1 MTSARSFLIRG
12 LLAGLIAGLVA
23 FGVAYVVGEPA
34 INAAIAIEE
43 AGGLG
48 DHHADHPAAARRQL
62 RLPPRCRGSLQSTV
76 GLLTGTMVAGVT
88 LGGLLGVL
96 SALALG
102 RFGRLGVRG
111 VSVSLAAIGFVSV
124 SLMPFMAYP
133 PNPPAIGHPDTIG
146 VRTALYFIMLAASI
160 IAAVTAVLVGRE
172 LAERW
177 GAWYGTLIAI
187 AGYLPVTIS
196 AMVLLPS
203 YSEVPADF
211 PATVL
216 YEFRGGQSAD
226 PAGPL
231 GHARGG
237 ARRAAVPAATSH
249 RRRKSLSLTTRSSCP
264 DVISPP
270 SPDVYAE
277 ARSRLD
283 ALAKPVG
290 RAGPARGF
298 GRVAGG
304 LPGDLPATSLG
315 PGAGSDHGR

>member
-12 LLAGLIAGLVA
+12 LLAGLFAGLIA
-23 FGVAYVVGEPA
+23 FGVAYVAGEPA

-43 AGGLG
+43 SGGLG
-48 DHHADHPAAARRQL
+48 NHHADHPTATEDAAGTEV
-62 RLPPRCRGSLQSTV
+62 PRPLQSTL
-76 GLLTGTMVAGVT
+76 GLLTATMVAGVT

-160 IAAVTAVLVGRE
+160 IAAVTAVLIGRE

-216 YEFRGGQSAD
+216 YEFRGASLLTQLALW
-226 PAGPL
+226 ATL
-231 GHARGG
+231 GVALGELLYRLQ
-237 ARRAAVPAATSH
+237 RRTGVQVPE
-249 RRRKSLSLTTRSSCP
+249 P
-264 DVISPP
+264 D
-270 SPDVYAE
+270 YAE
-277 ARSRLD
+277 QLS
-283 ALAKPVG
+283 
-290 RAGPARGF
+290 
-298 GRVAGG
+298 
-304 LPGDLPATSLG
+304 
-315 PGAGSDHGR
+315 

>member
-12 LLAGLIAGLVA
+12 LLAGLFAGLMA
-23 FGVAYVVGEPA
+23 FGVAYVAGEPA

-43 AGGLG
+43 SGALS
-48 DHHADHPAAARRQL
+48 DHHAHHAPAGEDAGATEVP
-62 RLPPRCRGSLQSTV
+62 RLLQSTL
-76 GLLTGTMVAGVT
+76 GLLTGTLVAGVT

-187 AGYLPVTIS
+187 AGYFLVTIS
-196 AMVLLPS
+196 AMTARQRTNLTPMHFPPTAEGHRDGTRAKLP
-203 YSEVPADF
+203 
-211 PATVL
+211 
-216 YEFRGGQSAD
+216 
-226 PAGPL
+226 
-231 GHARGG
+231 
-237 ARRAAVPAATSH
+237 
-249 RRRKSLSLTTRSSCP
+249 
-264 DVISPP
+264 
-270 SPDVYAE
+270 
-277 ARSRLD
+277 
-283 ALAKPVG
+283 
-290 RAGPARGF
+290 
-298 GRVAGG
+298 
-304 LPGDLPATSLG
+304 
-315 PGAGSDHGR
+315 